1 MKICMKCILGT
12 KVGMTQVFKAD
23 GTVVPVTRVQ
33 SGLCTVTQV
42 KTQAK
47 DGVDA
52 IQVGFGDQKN
62 FRLNKAEQGHLK
74 GLATVRFLQDFKG
87 DTQDLKRG
95 DQFGVKIFSPGD
107 KVQVAGTSKG
117 KGFQGVVKR
126 HGFAGAPATHGH
138 KHDLRAPGSI
148 GAGGVQRVFKGMRMA
163 GHMGMDQVT
172 VKNLEVVEVL
182 PETNEILIKGA
193 IPGARGSLVAI
204 STDEGK
210 IEIEMPVVE
219 TAAPEVAPEAAPVE
233 EAKVEETAVPAAEVT
248 EAPVENQNA

>member
-1 MKICMKCILGT
+1 
-12 KVGMTQVFKAD
+12 MTQVFKED

-33 SGLCTVTQV
+33 SGVCTVTQV
-42 KTQAK
+42 KTNAK

-52 IQVGFGDQKN
+52 IQVGFGTQKN
-62 FRLNKAEQGHLK
+62 FRLNKAEQGHLQ
-74 GLATVRFLQDFKG
+74 GLATVRFLKDFAG
-87 DTQDLKRG
+87 NFGELKRG
-95 DQFGVKIFSPGD
+95 DQFGVKIFASGD
-107 KVQVAGTSKG
+107 KVQVAGISKG

-138 KHDLRAPGSI
+138 KHDLRMPGSI

-182 PETNEILIKGA
+182 PEQNEILIKGA

-204 STDEGK
+204 SSPEGA
-210 IEIEMPVVE
+210 IEIEAVSPKLESAVVASAEVTTSTE
-219 TAAPEVAPEAAPVE
+219 TVAPE
-233 EAKVEETAVPAAEVT
+233 
-248 EAPVENQNA
+248 NNDG

>member
-1 MKICMKCILGT
+1 
-12 KVGMTQVFKAD
+12 MTQVFKND

-33 SGLCTVTQV
+33 SGMCTVTQV

-52 IQVGFGDQKN
+52 IQVGFGSQKS

-95 DQFGVKIFSPGD
+95 DEFGVKIFNVGD
-107 KVQVAGTSKG
+107 KVQVVGTSKG

-126 HGFAGAPATHGH
+126 HGFGGAAKTHGH

-163 GHMGMDQVT
+163 GHMGMDQIT
-172 VKNLEVVEVL
+172 VKNLEVIEII

-210 IEIEMPVVE
+210 IEIETPVVE
-219 TAAPEVAPEAAPVE
+219 SAPVAETVTPSVEADQPAEVVAPAQ
-233 EAKVEETAVPAAEVT
+233 
-248 EAPVENQNA
+248 ENQNA

>member
-1 MKICMKCILGT
+1 MKCILGT
-12 KVGMTQVFKAD
+12 KIGMTQVFKND

-33 SGLCTVTQV
+33 SGMCTVTQV

-52 IQVGFGDQKN
+52 IQVGFGSQKS

-95 DQFGVKIFSPGD
+95 DEFGVKIFNVGD
-107 KVQVAGTSKG
+107 KVQVVGTSKG

-126 HGFAGAPATHGH
+126 HGFGGAAKTHGH

-163 GHMGMDQVT
+163 GHMGMDQIT
-172 VKNLEVVEVL
+172 VKNLEVIEII

-210 IEIEMPVVE
+210 IEIETPVVE
-219 TAAPEVAPEAAPVE
+219 SAPVAEAVTPSVEADQPAEVVAPAQ
-233 EAKVEETAVPAAEVT
+233 
-248 EAPVENQNA
+248 ENQNA

>member
-1 MKICMKCILGT
+1 MSEISMKCILGT
-12 KVGMTQVFKAD
+12 KIGMTQVFKAD

-33 SGLCTVTQV
+33 SGPCTVTQV
-42 KTQAK
+42 KTKAK

-52 IQVGFGDQKN
+52 IQVGFGSQKN

-74 GLATVRFLQDFKG
+74 DLATVRFMRDFALDG
-87 DTQDLKRG
+87 QELKRG
-95 DQFGVKIFSPGD
+95 DTFGVKTFVPGD
-107 KVQVAGTSKG
+107 KVQVVGISKG

-126 HGFAGAPATHGH
+126 HGFRGAAKTHGH

-172 VKNLEVVEVL
+172 VKNLEIVEIL

-210 IEIEMPVVE
+210 IEIDVATPVAPEVE
-219 TAAPEVAPEAAPVE
+219 TAPETVTAAPEVAST
-233 EAKVEETAVPAAEVT
+233 ET
-248 EAPVENQNA
+248 QNA